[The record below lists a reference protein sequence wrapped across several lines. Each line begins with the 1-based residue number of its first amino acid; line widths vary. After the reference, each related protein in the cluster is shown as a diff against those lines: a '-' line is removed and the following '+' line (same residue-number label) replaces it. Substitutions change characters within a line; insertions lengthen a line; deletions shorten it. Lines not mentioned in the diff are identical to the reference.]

1 VPIGE
6 SRGNPAQTID
16 RKTRDSLVIA
26 IIRRI
31 TTGAIAID
39 EELSERHLAM
49 QLGVSRVP
57 IREALTLL
65 VRDGIVAQVPRV
77 GVRVL
82 MPTSAEVEELFL
94 LRLGLEP
101 LGVERLASNAHASL
115 GRVESF
121 LTAADEA
128 RREEQGAAFLEME
141 AQFHISMAETA
152 GYRAAAVSLAAW
164 TSRLR
169 IYRAGDPP
177 SNIEMNNML
186 VEDLDVWRA
195 IQGGDAAAA
204 LDHIRRHLMD
214 SSSRFLHESPL
225 ELKSRSHRGAQEVA
239 SWQSSPVAESH

>member
-1 VPIGE
+1 MPTGE
-6 SRGNPAQTID
+6 SGGNPAQTID

-26 IIRRI
+26 ILDRI

-39 EELSERHLAM
+39 EELSERQLAD

-65 VRDGIVAQVPRV
+65 VRDGVVAQVPRV
-77 GVRVL
+77 GIRVL
-82 MPTSAEVEELFL
+82 MPTRAEVEELFL

-101 LGVERLASNAHASL
+101 LGVERLASNAHASVD
-115 GRVESF
+115 RVEYF
-121 LTAADEA
+121 LTAANEA
-128 RREEQGAAFLEME
+128 SRGEQGAAFLALE

-152 GYRAAAVSLAAW
+152 GYRAAAVSLATW

-177 SNIEMNNML
+177 SNFEMSEMI

-214 SSSRFLHESPL
+214 SSSRFLHESSL
-225 ELKSRSHRGAQEVA
+225 EA
-239 SWQSSPVAESH
+239 WQGSLIRTGPMANRPVAKSH